1 MDRGLRM
8 TDWKEYLAEI
18 YVDPSHPGSFAGP
31 TKLYEAVKADG
42 KYNIGKYR
50 IGKWLRD
57 QDAYS
62 LTKGVRRKFQRS
74 RVIVEGIDSQWDV
87 DLMDM
92 KDLADDNDG
101 FKYVLAAIDIFSRYA
116 WCVPVRSKAGKDVAD
131 AFARLLAGPRRPNI
145 VRTDKGREFNNKD
158 VLSFLSERGIGHF
171 NAENTEVKSNYV
183 ERLNK
188 TLKHRLFR
196 YFIERNTLR
205 YVDVLDDVVH
215 SYNHTIHSSLGRTPA
230 SVDTT
235 NEHESRYEQY
245 VLRQKRS
252 TSRHTPKTRKRRR
265 YALKLGQLV
274 RLSHIRNVFDRE
286 YSQKWTGELF
296 KVKRR
301 FRREN
306 LPVYELVD
314 WSGEDVKGTFYEP
327 ELQAVNVKEDKLY
340 SVEKVL
346 KKRTRHKRRELLVRW
361 LHWPKKYDSWIPE
374 EDLHRYRP

>member
-1 MDRGLRM
+1 
-8 TDWKEYLAEI
+8 
-18 YVDPSHPGSFAGP
+18 
-31 TKLYEAVKADG
+31 
-42 KYNIGKYR
+42 
-50 IGKWLRD
+50 
-57 QDAYS
+57 
-62 LTKGVRRKFQRS
+62 VRRKFQRS
-74 RVIVEGIDSQWDV
+74 RVIVEGLDSQWDV

-101 FKYVLAAIDIFSRYA
+101 FKYVLVAIDIFSRYA
-116 WCVPVRSKAGKDVAD
+116 WCVPVRSKSGRDVAD
-131 AFARLLAGPRRPNI
+131 GFARLLSGPRRPNVI
-145 VRTDKGREFNNKD
+145 RTDKGKEFVNRT
-158 VLSFLSERGIGHF
+158 VTPFLSERDIRHF
-171 NAENTEVKSNYV
+171 HAQNTEVKSNYV

-196 YFIERNTLR
+196 YFIGRNTLR
-205 YVDVLDDVVH
+205 YVNILEDVVH
-215 SYNHTIHSSLGRTPA
+215 SYNHTVHSSLGRTPA
-230 SVDTT
+230 SVDKT
-235 NEHESRYEQY
+235 NEQESRYEQY

-252 TSRHTPKTRKRRR
+252 DKTRTRTTSKPRR
-265 YALKLGQLV
+265 YALQLGQLV

-327 ELQAVNVKEDKLY
+327 ELQAVRVDDDKLY
-340 SVEKVL
+340 SVDKVL
-346 KKRTRHKRRELLVRW
+346 KRRTRQKKRELLVRW

-374 EDLHRYRP
+374 EDLRRYR